1 MPEQTFDTFVRPPP
15 DLHKAASFFT
25 WVTSKAPE
33 KLASRKFAHRKLAE
47 DYAPPAQGE
56 EETALI
62 GGFNQPLPQVLE
74 TILAMI
80 ENELKTALAY
90 QVYAQTLHGL
100 VRGDI
105 AEEFLEHAD
114 QETEHAQYLMKRYSV
129 LGGGPLNLPDVPA
142 PAGSTDPIDIIQR
155 MMRIEQEGAAKW
167 RLLHSM
173 IDESNPMRFKV
184 EEYMTREEEH
194 QDDLKRYLPPEPM
207 TTPPT
212 SLQAAAPP
220 MGGAPVEGGAPKL
233 ASERKEKKSRGR
245 LAAEA
250 GLRTGLA
257 GAALGGLVSIPSGA
271 HTVIPGAIL
280 NGVAHGLGGAV
291 GALVPVNSP
300 ITAAFL
306 GGPAGVYGYYYA
318 SKHASESPAA
328 LAGSGGAP
336 PSVPVTSTL
345 AKAAPAKPLGA
356 VSGKPSILGKPI
368 LAKSLGEFVKKAAG
382 LDLGNPGDISPS
394 PSMPVQGDNGMSPGL
409 SQSVSPVAGMPG
421 LAEMELQGQ
430 KEEDANAAL
439 FFQQKAQQQQAD
451 LEQAQQQ
458 LQELQG
464 QVQEKDQ
471 SLQQAQQLAQT
482 QQQAAQMAHDTAARA
497 MAAQV
502 QSMQQVTQS
511 QEQTTQTMQGLES
524 MRQNVLAAVNA
535 PPPGPGAAPAG
546 GGGETSGPGVQDAG
560 PGDPTQ
566 ASPGTEQSAPI
577 QQGGEKT
584 AEEEQGSHTGLK
596 ILGGMAATGAAL
608 YAGHKLHSKFR
619 GSTPAPA
626 ASTWQDRAL
635 KATRAARTEDHKA
648 AQREWAA
655 AHPPG
660 PGSSGHDQ
668 HGWMKKFPELKD
680 EHEALSKTAAPSM
693 AEIRQGAGQ
702 FMEGF
707 KKPFQAAF
715 EKSVAGPARHLAQHP
730 AAIAAP
736 LGLTVYGA
744 VDGYRKAKNPETV
757 EKARAVTQAAAQ
769 QKQEQGTFAA
779 ALRLVQA
786 QNQER
791 MTEAYAEHPGFG
803 ALRGA
808 SQGMVA
814 GLAINRA
821 ADAGQRVYNRVKGML

>member
-220 MGGAPVEGGAPKL
+220 MAGAPAEGGAPKL
-233 ASERKEKKSRGR
+233 ASKDE
-245 LAAEA
+245 AAREA
-250 GLRTGLA
+250 GTR
-257 GAALGGLVSIPSGA
+257 AAIVGGLFHGLI
-271 HTVIPGAIL
+271 
-280 NGVAHGLGGAV
+280 NGVGHHATGSKPVEAVEAAVVNGLV
-291 GALVPVNSP
+291 GALGTGVAGYMGAKAKTRAQAMLYGLINP
-300 ITAAFL
+300 IPGSTLAAL
-306 GGPAGVYGYYYA
+306 YGKDHA
-318 SKHASESPAA
+318 SSKHASESPAA

-546 GGGETSGPGVQDAG
+546 GGGETAGPGVQDAG

-577 QQGGEKT
+577 QQGGE
-584 AEEEQGSHTGLK
+584 
-596 ILGGMAATGAAL
+596 
-608 YAGHKLHSKFR
+608 
-619 GSTPAPA
+619 
-626 ASTWQDRAL
+626 
-635 KATRAARTEDHKA
+635 
-648 AQREWAA
+648 
-655 AHPPG
+655 
-660 PGSSGHDQ
+660 
-668 HGWMKKFPELKD
+668 
-680 EHEALSKTAAPSM
+680 KTAAPSM

>member
-233 ASERKEKKSRGR
+233 ASDKEKKEKKSKAR
-245 LAAEA
+245 LALEVAMRTGAVGA
-250 GLRTGLA
+250 GLGGVAGGAIAGPKMGLLGAGVGGLA
-257 GAALGGLVSIPSGA
+257 GAASGASGVYAPDPQSAMFLGGLS
-271 HTVIPGAIL
+271 
-280 NGVAHGLGGAV
+280 
-291 GALVPVNSP
+291 
-300 ITAAFL
+300 
-306 GGPAGVYGYYYA
+306 GVYGHHYA
-318 SKHASESPAA
+318 QKNASAKTPAE

-421 LAEMELQGQ
+421 LAEMEMQGQ

-546 GGGETSGPGVQDAG
+546 GGGETAGPGVQDAG

-577 QQGGEKT
+577 QQGGE
-584 AEEEQGSHTGLK
+584 
-596 ILGGMAATGAAL
+596 
-608 YAGHKLHSKFR
+608 
-619 GSTPAPA
+619 
-626 ASTWQDRAL
+626 
-635 KATRAARTEDHKA
+635 
-648 AQREWAA
+648 
-655 AHPPG
+655 
-660 PGSSGHDQ
+660 
-668 HGWMKKFPELKD
+668 
-680 EHEALSKTAAPSM
+680 KTAAPSM